1 MSCSQHL
8 PFYADS
14 AWQGL
19 VSIAENYRVA
29 DDTYCVRFACA
40 EIASTVLPGQF
51 VMLKFSASNDPLLGR
66 PFAVWKALPDDD
78 GQPCW
83 IELVYLNVGKMTGR
97 LAEMRSG
104 DRLEVW
110 GPLGKP
116 FFSGQGEDAGND
128 VGEEIDNLVMVA
140 GGIGQTPFYLLAQE
154 ALGKR
159 NPPNTMQK
167 TPRARRVTLC
177 YGARTKSGMSC
188 VEDFQEL
195 GVDVRVASEDGS
207 AGHHGLVTELIRP
220 AIESR
225 GEKSRIVCCG
235 PKKMM
240 AATAQIAKKLGVPCQ
255 VSLEERM
262 ACGIGVC
269 FSCVAKI
276 RDGSGGWT
284 YRRTCLDGPVFDA
297 DDVEF

>member
-1 MSCSQHL
+1 MSCSKDL
-8 PFYADS
+8 PFYADN
-14 AWQGL
+14 AWQGE
-19 VSIAENYRVA
+19 VSIDENYRVA
-29 DDTYCVRFACA
+29 DDTYCVRFACPQ
-40 EIASTVLPGQF
+40 IASAVLPGQF
-51 VMLKFSASNDPLLGR
+51 VMLKFAGSKDPLLGR
-66 PFAVWKALPDDD
+66 PFAVWKASPGDD
-78 GQPCW
+78 GQPHW
-83 IELVYLNVGKMTGR
+83 VELVYLNVGKMTGR

-104 DRLEVW
+104 DRLEAW

-116 FFSGQGEDAGND
+116 FFACQCND
-128 VGEEIDNLVMVA
+128 SPAEIDHLVMVA

-159 NPPNTMQK
+159 NPVNPASR
-167 TPRARRVTLC
+167 TPRVSHVTLC

-188 VEDFQEL
+188 VEDFQQL
-195 GVDVRVASEDGS
+195 GVDVRVASDDGS

-220 AIESR
+220 AIEVQS
-225 GEKSRIVCCG
+225 GKSQIVCCG
-235 PKKMM
+235 PKRML
-240 AATAQIAKKLGVPCQ
+240 AATAEVAKTLDVPCH

-269 FSCVAKI
+269 FSCVAKV

-297 DDVEF
+297 DDVEL